1 MAPKLDEFHYHEMLD
16 RLSVV
21 ISIVDSVLV
30 QHPVAKLDKNI
41 QQLIDEANEKLSEA
55 YQLAG
60 GIRANVAEWRP
71 VEN

>member
-1 MAPKLDEFHYHEMLD
+1 MSPKLDEFHYHEMLD

-21 ISIVDSVLV
+21 ISIVDSALV

-60 GIRANVAEWRP
+60 GIRANVAE
-71 VEN
+71 